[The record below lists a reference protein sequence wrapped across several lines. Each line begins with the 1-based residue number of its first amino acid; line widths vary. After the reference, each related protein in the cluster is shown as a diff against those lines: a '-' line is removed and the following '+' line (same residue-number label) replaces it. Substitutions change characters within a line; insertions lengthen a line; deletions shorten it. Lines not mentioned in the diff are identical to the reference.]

1 MEAPPLDV
9 PTNLDQSSGAPRVSN
24 RSAASGPDRAAALL
38 ADLDASQRSA
48 VTNASA
54 LLAISA
60 PAGSGK
66 TRTLTHR
73 IAYRV
78 ATEEIRAQR
87 VLAVTYTR
95 KAAGELR
102 ARLGGPLGCGEVTAG
117 TFHSLA
123 LAQLRRRSS
132 DRGRSFPGLLDRKA
146 RVLASIVGGRGAQA
160 TIAINE
166 AASEIEWAKARG
178 LTTEQYR
185 EAAVRS
191 SRPLSRPVE
200 EFANFYVRYE
210 QEKRKRQLIDFDDVL
225 WWCADALESD
235 ADFAAAQRFRFR
247 HLFVDEFQDVTPTQL
262 RLLRGWMGK
271 RNDLTAVGDDAQSIY
286 GFAGAQPNALAHF
299 SRLFPGA
306 VLVALA
312 TNYRS
317 TPQIVTVSD
326 AILRDG
332 SGVHRPTPN
341 AARPPGNAPT
351 VRAFDNEDDEA
362 KAVALEARKAHD
374 RGVAWS
380 QMAILYRT
388 NAQSAPFETAL
399 KKLGVPFRLRG
410 ATRFADRPE
419 VKVAL
424 EHLRSAA
431 NDNPHRRLRDL
442 VDDITVSEDSDVT
455 QEQRDHVDAV
465 ARLARE
471 YVAIDGDGGSIHGFF
486 AWLDTAT
493 RGNDA
498 PSAGAQV
505 IELSTF
511 HAAKGLEWDAVFV
524 TGLEQGLV
532 PISFAK
538 TPPERAEEQRL
549 LHVGLS
555 RAGQELHCSWA
566 RQRGG
571 RSRRPSPWLETVEA
585 VIAGT
590 RPSSLRTGLDKR
602 SGLASAKA
610 ALRAGASKNSAGIP
624 LTKAD
629 AQLLADL
636 KEWRRNVARAHDL
649 PAFTIFNDRTLIAI
663 ATDRPMTRSA
673 LLDVNGV
680 GPAKL
685 DRHGQ
690 AVLDIVNRH
699 GIANNPGSPP

>member
-1 MEAPPLDV
+1 MESSTLQNSTSQQDSSANPDV
-9 PTNLDQSSGAPRVSN
+9 APRVSN
-24 RSAASGPDRAAALL
+24 RSAASGPERAQELL
-38 ADLDASQRSA
+38 VDLDTSQRDA
-48 VTNASA
+48 VTHESS

-66 TRTLTHR
+66 TRTLTRR

-78 ATEEIRAQR
+78 AIGEVRAQR

-102 ARLGGPLGCGEVTAG
+102 ERLGGPLGCGEVTAG

-123 LAQLRRRSS
+123 LAQLRRRSA
-132 DRGRSFPGLLDRKA
+132 DRNRSFPGLLDRKA
-146 RVLASIVGGRGAQA
+146 RVLAPIVGGRGPQA

-178 LTTEQYR
+178 LTVDQYHD
-185 EAAVRS
+185 AAVRS
-191 SRPLSRPVE
+191 GRPLARPAE
-200 EFANFYVRYE
+200 EFAAFYTRYE

-235 ADFAAAQRFRFR
+235 PDFAAAQRFRFR

-286 GFAGAQPNALAHF
+286 GFAGAEPGALANF
-299 SRLFPGA
+299 AKAFPGA
-306 VLVALA
+306 ALVALA

-317 TPQIVTVSD
+317 TPQIVTVAD

-332 SGVHRPTPN
+332 SGVGRPTPT
-341 AARPPGNAPT
+341 AARPAGDNPT
-351 VRAFDNEDDEA
+351 VHAFDDEQA
-362 KAVALEARKAHD
+362 EAAAVALAARKAHD
-374 RGVAWS
+374 HGAAWS
-380 QMAILYRT
+380 HIAILYRT

-410 ATRFADRPE
+410 STRFADRPE

-424 EHLRSAA
+424 DDLRSAA
-431 NDNPHRRLRDL
+431 KESPHRPLRDL
-442 VDDITVSEDSDVT
+442 VNDIVPGAESDIS
-455 QEQRDHVDAV
+455 QEQRDHIEAV

-471 YVAIDGDGGSIHGFF
+471 YIAIDGDGGSINGFF

-493 RGNDA
+493 RGADA
-498 PSAGAQV
+498 PDARRDV
-505 IELSTF
+505 VELSTF
-511 HAAKGLEWDAVFV
+511 HAAKGLEWDVVFV

-538 TPPERAEEQRL
+538 TPSERAEEQRL
-549 LHVGLS
+549 LHVALS
-555 RAGQELHCSWA
+555 RAGQALHCSWV
-566 RQRGG
+566 RQRAG
-571 RSRRPSPWLETVEA
+571 RNRKPSPWLETVEA
-585 VIAGT
+585 VIAGKQ
-590 RPSSLRTGLDKR
+590 PVGLRSVTDKKTGLAAAKQA
-602 SGLASAKA
+602 LKASTVNA
-610 ALRAGASKNSAGIP
+610 ANA

-649 PAFTIFNDRTLIAI
+649 PAFTIFNDRTLVAI
-663 ATDRPMTRSA
+663 AAARPTTRTA
-673 LLDVNGV
+673 LLDISGV

-685 DRHGQ
+685 DRHGDE
-690 AVLDIVNRH
+690 VLAIVGH
-699 GIANNPGSPP
+699 HSD